1 MFKKLIIN
9 ADDFGYDVDA
19 TAAILELLRE
29 QKISSTTIM
38 ANLARDKDL
47 KTLKNING
55 ISTGIHVNLN
65 AGRPLCRR
73 DEVPTLIDERGK
85 LWESSKLLTRFLLG
99 RINKAEIEKEIT
111 AQIEKLRKMGI
122 KISHADSH
130 QHIHQYPYL
139 GKVILDILAK
149 QQITRVR
156 NCRLTSVT
164 SKRANVI
171 QLFAKLTNKNL
182 KPFHTTDGL
191 IPDFSFAQK
200 YDLQFFEE
208 ILDRSFIKN
217 NTLELMTHPG
227 IKDRRNSYLNRE
239 KEYEFWK
246 SENLSEVLHKKHVQ
260 LINYHQLG

>member
-19 TAAILELLRE
+19 TAAILELLGE
-29 QKISSTTIM
+29 QKISSTSIM
-38 ANLARDKDL
+38 ANLVREKDL

-65 AGRPLCRR
+65 SGRPLCHRK
-73 DEVPTLIDERGK
+73 EITSLINNRGK
-85 LWESSKLLTRFLLG
+85 FYESSKLLTRFILG
-99 RINKAEIEKEIT
+99 KIKISEIEKEIT
-111 AQIEKLRKMGI
+111 AQIVKLRKMGI

-130 QHIHQYPYL
+130 QHIHQFPIL
-139 GKVILDILAK
+139 GKVILDILTK

-156 NCRLTSVT
+156 NCRLTSAT
-164 SKRANVI
+164 SMRANII
-171 QLFAKLTNKNL
+171 QLFSKLTNKHL
-182 KPFHTTDGL
+182 KQFRVTEGL
-191 IPDFSFAQK
+191 IPDFSFSEN
-200 YDLQFFEE
+200 YDLQFFDEL
-208 ILDRSFIKN
+208 IGNAFIKH

-239 KEYEFWK
+239 KEYKFWK
-246 SENLSEVLHKKHVQ
+246 NEPLSEVLHKKHVQ